1 MTKLVRVPQLVAG
14 IIIGILIPR
23 YLPSSKN
30 SSHHLHSS
38 NSRLHS
44 RQDHGSVKQEV
55 SSHLHRH
62 PALPIFIGVMTARG
76 YLATRACSVWRTW
89 GADVVSLG
97 GDMRFF
103 VGQGEDGDS
112 SLSLDFCPGLPVVV
126 LDNVRDNAYPPQ
138 QKSFMMLAWMWDHY
152 GNTSSWFMR
161 ADDDVYVKVE
171 QLLQFITPINSSEA
185 QYLGQAGRGRGLE
198 KGQLDLAWNENFCM
212 GGPGM
217 VFSWVT
223 LMHMRPHINECYNSM
238 LTSHED
244 VEIGRCVTKSSGKV
258 CTWAYDMQTHFY
270 HSAGG
275 KDDKGAEVEPDSINE
290 RVIQHALTI
299 HPLKQPQNMER
310 MKLRLVSLK
319 RRDLRSESQKHG
331 VTASKLAVDQ
341 VDPQQQPQ
349 LPADP
354 QLLDSLTMLSGTWDL
369 ILSHKLYSVTA
380 GGERRKVPKDIAEGL
395 TSVVGTVLDS
405 INAEASEKG
414 RVIEFRD
421 LFYAYVNSDPVY
433 GLTYILD
440 LLLLYKRY
448 KGNKMTV
455 KVRRHVYVRQ
465 PFLTPVAM
473 LEDSQDH
480 NPPSV
485 PVQVSG
491 DGEVQGPGGDSQ
503 SDTRMAVTFIVPVAG
518 QKKIPVIK
526 RFLDNYEKEV
536 LSQLQPARLILV
548 VFKEDKD
555 DTGMEEAVRDGVMA
569 LESNYPGYDFTV
581 SVLDKVFSRA
591 IGMME
596 GVKLAAMYDLLFLL
610 DVDMQ
615 FSADVLDNIRSFTKL
630 GRQVY
635 FPIVFSKFKG
645 ESDGY
650 WRDYGYGIMAAH
662 RADIER
668 VNGFNTTIV
677 GWGKEDVDLYDRF
690 VSSNISVFRSPCPQ
704 LVHRYHEVTCSPTLS
719 PQQASACR
727 SSRANNYLPLSDL
740 VTSVLNSPCLKN
752 MSSVIPC

>member
-1 MTKLVRVPQLVAG
+1 
-14 IIIGILIPR
+14 
-23 YLPSSKN
+23 
-30 SSHHLHSS
+30 
-38 NSRLHS
+38 
-44 RQDHGSVKQEV
+44 
-55 SSHLHRH
+55 
-62 PALPIFIGVMTARG
+62 MTARG

-89 GADVVSLG
+89 GQDVVDLG
-97 GDMRFF
+97 GDIRFF
-103 VGQGEDGDS
+103 VGQSDDGDR
-112 SLSLDFCPGLPVVV
+112 LSLDFCPGLPVVV
-126 LDNVRDNAYPPQ
+126 LDDVQDNAYPPQ
-138 QKSFMMLAWMWDHY
+138 HKSFMMLAWMWDNF
-152 GNTSSWFMR
+152 GNKSTWFMR

-171 QLLQFITPINSSEA
+171 QLLQFLTPINSSQA

-198 KGQLDLAWNENFCM
+198 RGQLDLDWNENFCM

-223 LMHMRPHINECYNSM
+223 LGSMRSHVNDCYNSM

-244 VEIGRCVTKSSGKV
+244 VEVGRCVTKSTGKV

-275 KDDKGAEVEPDSINE
+275 KDDKGAEVEPENINE

-310 MKLRLVSLK
+310 MKLRLQSLK
-319 RRDLRSESQKHG
+319 RRDLRSESQKAS
-331 VTASKLAVDQ
+331 VMVSKLSQDSAVT
-341 VDPQQQPQ
+341 PGRQQ
-349 LPADP
+349 LADP
-354 QLLDSLTMLSGTWDL
+354 QLLDSLTMLTGTWDL
-369 ILSHKLYSVTA
+369 ILSHKLYSISA
-380 GGERRKVPKDIAEGL
+380 GGEKRKVPKDVAEGL
-395 TSVVGTVLDS
+395 TAVVGTVLDS

-421 LFYAYVNSDPVY
+421 LFYAYVNNDPVY
-433 GLTYILD
+433 GVTYILD

-465 PFLTPVAM
+465 PFLTPVAR

-491 DGEVQGPGGDSQ
+491 DGEVQGPGSDQSQ
-503 SDTRMAVTFIVPVAG
+503 SDPRQTVTFIVPVAG

-536 LSQLQPARLILV
+536 LSQLQPARLVLV
-548 VFKEDKD
+548 VFREDKE
-555 DTGMEEAVRDGVMA
+555 DTGMEDTVRDGVMG

-581 SVLDKVFSRA
+581 TVLDRVFSRG

-596 GVKLAAMYDLLFLL
+596 GVKLCAMTDLLFLV
-610 DVDMQ
+610 DVDIQ
-615 FSADVLDNIRSFTKL
+615 FSADVLDNIRSFTKF
-630 GRQVY
+630 GEQVY
-635 FPIVFSKFKG
+635 FPIVFSMFKG
-645 ESDGY
+645 ETDGY
-650 WRDYGYGIMAAH
+650 WRDFGYGIMAAY
-662 RADIER
+662 RADIEK

-690 VSSNISVFRSPCPQ
+690 VSTNMTIFRSPCPQ
-704 LVHRYHEVTCSPTLS
+704 LVHRYHEVTCSSSLS
-719 PQQASACR
+719 NVQAQACK

-740 VTSVLNSPCLKN
+740 VTQVLNSPCLKN
-752 MSSVIPC
+752 MSSTDPC